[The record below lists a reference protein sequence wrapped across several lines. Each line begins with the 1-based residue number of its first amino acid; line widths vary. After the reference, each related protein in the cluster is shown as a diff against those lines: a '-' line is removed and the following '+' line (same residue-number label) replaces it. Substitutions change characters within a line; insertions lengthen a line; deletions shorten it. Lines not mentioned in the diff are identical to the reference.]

1 MSLLSK
7 HPVLVFGLGLVAGF
21 YVHKY
26 RREIIESTMAFTEKG
41 QDFVKQQAEN
51 LEDIVASKHH

>member
-26 RREIIESTMAFTEKG
+26 RREIIESTMALTEKG

>member
-21 YVHKY
+21 YAHKY
-26 RREIIESTMAFTEKG
+26 RREIIESTMALTEKG
-41 QDFVKQQAEN
+41 QGFVKQQAEN
-51 LEDIVASKHH
+51 LEDIVTSKHH